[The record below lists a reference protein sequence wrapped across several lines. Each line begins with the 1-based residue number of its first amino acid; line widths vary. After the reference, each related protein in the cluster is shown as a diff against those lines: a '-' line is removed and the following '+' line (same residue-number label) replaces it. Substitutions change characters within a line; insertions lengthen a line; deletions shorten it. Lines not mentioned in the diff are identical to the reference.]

1 VIPPVTGIAPI
12 DALLAGN
19 VDACFDALSHL
30 ILPVATL
37 VIVYSGLVVRVTSAA
52 ASRTLR
58 SEFLEFA
65 TAWGISPWRRAYYAI
80 RHDMPAFVTALG
92 AVYAALLGGAV
103 LVETVFSWGG
113 LGQYAVD
120 AIQVDDTS
128 AIEGFVIVAGV
139 FVVLVYT
146 AIDLCNLMLDPRLR
160 R

>member
-1 VIPPVTGIAPI
+1 
-12 DALLAGN
+12 
-19 VDACFDALSHL
+19 
-30 ILPVATL
+30 
-37 VIVYSGLVVRVTSAA
+37 
-52 ASRTLR
+52 
-58 SEFLEFA
+58 
-65 TAWGISPWRRAYYAI
+65 
-80 RHDMPAFVTALG
+80 MPAFVTALG